1 MENFRFDGVDCFEDS
16 SEADE
21 IIRDAVEKLQAL
33 MTDRAKELVTDYTK
47 ASSNL
52 DQLRREIYYANAEKK
67 HVQEELKRAKSSLDD
82 YKNNDLPR
90 ELVQKMAKAV
100 CGDFAPGDE
109 VWIVANEYHSS
120 PCSFCHE
127 LGMVS
132 VTFSDGSSGCVS
144 CPKCRGYK
152 KISWFRYRAEK
163 TTISE
168 INMKLCF
175 QSDRVSYWDK
185 DTIRVSGSDT
195 RVPLDSIFKTEG
207 EAQKRADELNQK
219 ENNK

>member
-1 MENFRFDGVDCFEDS
+1 MEDFEFDGVDCFEAPS
-16 SEADE
+16 KADE
-21 IIRDAVEKLQAL
+21 VIQDAVEKLQAL
-33 MTDRAKELVTDYTK
+33 MTEKATKLIIDYTK

-52 DQLRREIYYANAEKK
+52 DQLRREIHYAKAEKK
-67 HVQEELKRAKSSLDD
+67 RVLEELEHAKSSLDD
-82 YKNNDLPR
+82 YKNVTFPR
-90 ELVQKMAKAV
+90 ELVRKMAKAV

>member
-21 IIRDAVEKLQAL
+21 IILGAIEKLQAL
-33 MTDRAKELVTDYTK
+33 MTDKAKELVTDYTK

-52 DQLRREIYYANAEKK
+52 DQLRREIHYAKAEKK
-67 HVQEELKRAKSSLDD
+67 RIQEELKRAKTSLDN

-109 VWIVANEYHSS
+109 VWIINSNYNSM

-127 LGMVS
+127 LGEVS
-132 VTFSDGSSGCVS
+132 VTFPDGSSDS
-144 CPKCRGYK
+144 IRCPKCSGYG
-152 KISWFRYRAEK
+152 KISWLQHRAEK
-163 TTISE
+163 TTIAE
-168 INMKLCF
+168 IRMKLCF
-175 QSDRVSYWDK
+175 ESDRVSYWDR
-185 DTIRVSGSDT
+185 DAIRVSGLD
-195 RVPLDSIFKTEG
+195 VLMPLNNIFKTEE
-207 EAQKRADELNQK
+207 EAQKCADELNEK
-219 ENNK
+219 EQNK